1 MNNKIKISI
10 ADSNTNTQ
18 KLLSENIKSHDDMK
32 IINISSDGESCLASL
47 KESKPDILVMDLLLP
62 KVAGFEILDYIK
74 SNDAYK
80 DMIIIIMTALT
91 GDSIVHKITDYEVEY
106 ILDKPFNPDH
116 LIKKARVL
124 YRMKLA
130 EEADLLKKKIIYDK
144 NYGDIT
150 ELLINIGLK
159 PHLSGFHY
167 FKTAIYKS
175 AKEITLLNAVTK
187 ELYPL
192 VADIYT
198 IEPENVESS
207 MRHVIKLTWKD
218 NKRVKKAM
226 KQYGYKKNTI
236 KRPSNSKFI
245 SIICNYLRSN
255 DPDQYLY

>member
-18 KLLSENIKSHDDMK
+18 ELLSENIKSHKDMK

-47 KESKPDILVMDLLLP
+47 KESKPDILIMDLLLP

-74 SNDAYK
+74 SNDTYK

-91 GDSIVHKITDYEVEY
+91 VDNIVHRITDYGVEY
-106 ILDKPFNPDH
+106 VLDKPFNPDH
-116 LIKKARVL
+116 LFEKSRDL
-124 YRMKLA
+124 YRMKIV
-130 EEADLLKKKIIYDK
+130 EEADLLREKIIYDK

-150 ELLINIGLK
+150 ELLLNIGLK
-159 PHLSGFHY
+159 PHLNGFHY

-192 VADIYT
+192 VADIYK
-198 IEPENVESS
+198 IEPDNIESS
-207 MRHVIKLTWKD
+207 MRHVIKLAWKD
-218 NKRVKKAM
+218 NKRAKKAI

-245 SIICNYLRSN
+245 SILSNYLRSN
-255 DPDQYLY
+255 DPEQYLY